1 MFVGSLTAGGI
12 WRGDVRTGQGA
23 VIPGTE
29 GTLGVGME
37 YEAAANRL
45 WVAGGGSGQVHVFD
59 ASSGELLQTY
69 TFSPAGFL
77 NDLVVTDSAVYVTN
91 SSFAWLDV
99 IPINSDGSLADPAD
113 AFMLPVSGDF
123 TLAPGF
129 NLNGIVTARGWL
141 IGVQSNTGTL
151 FRIDPSTG
159 DATEIAL
166 GTGVNVINGDGLEVH
181 GRTLYVVQNQNNRV
195 EVFALGPGLASAT
208 LQRTLTGA
216 LDIPTT
222 IAWVADATYVVNAR
236 FNTPPTP
243 TRRTR
248 SPASGRSA
256 ANRRQSAPSFASPG
270 SLGPGRRRSCQSRSI
285 PATRIKNSS
294 RFSPGCDARRRL
306 AEQVELARD
315 QRVLDRRLAPRRVG
329 AADDRGGPGGRLAER
344 ELGGRRDLVGDGPDG
359 RAHDP
364 AVVVGDAAEVL
375 ERQHPGD
382 PDRDVDDA
390 PAPRPA
396 ERVADDDRDVDAEPL
411 ADRGSMPA
419 PTRPGRAAGASRP
432 GRSPARRSRRRCR
445 RWRRRTR
452 GGSR

>member
-1 MFVGSLTAGGI
+1 MAPRHRRDSRSLRTVVATVAAALLAAAIVAPALAAPPGPSSIALPNGWAPEGITAGPGTTVFVGSLTAGGI

-29 GTLGVGME
+29 GTLGVGTE

-77 NDLVVTDSAVYVTN
+77 NDLVVTDDAVYVTD

-99 IPINSDGSLADPAD
+99 IPINADGSLADPAD
-113 AFMLPVSGDF
+113 AFMLPLGGDF
-123 TLAPGF
+123 SLEPNF

-141 IGVQSNTGTL
+141 IGVQSNTGKL
-151 FRIDPSTG
+151 FRIDPSSG
-159 DATEIAL
+159 DATQIAL
-166 GTGVNVINGDGLEVH
+166 GTGVDVINGDGLEVH

-222 IAWVADATYVVNAR
+222 IAWVAGATYVVNAR

-256 ANRRQSAPSFASPG
+256 ANLAKSLVRDASPG
-270 SLGPGRRRSCQSRSI
+270 NISGGAGVAPPEYSRDAHQEQQSIFAGVRRAAAPSGTGRI
-285 PATRIKNSS
+285 
-294 RFSPGCDARRRL
+294 
-306 AEQVELARD
+306 
-315 QRVLDRRLAPRRVG
+315 
-329 AADDRGGPGGRLAER
+329 
-344 ELGGRRDLVGDGPDG
+344 
-359 RAHDP
+359 
-364 AVVVGDAAEVL
+364 
-375 ERQHPGD
+375 
-382 PDRDVDDA
+382 
-390 PAPRPA
+390 
-396 ERVADDDRDVDAEPL
+396 
-411 ADRGSMPA
+411 
-419 PTRPGRAAGASRP
+419 RPGSARP
-432 GRSPARRSRRRCR
+432 
-445 RWRRRTR
+445 
-452 GGSR
+452 

>member
-1 MFVGSLTAGGI
+1 MAPRHHRDSRSLRTVVATVAAALLAAAIVAPALAAPPGPSSIALPNGWAPEGITAGPGTTVFVGSLTAGGI

-29 GTLGVGME
+29 GTLGVGTE

-77 NDLVVTDSAVYVTN
+77 NDLVVTDDAVYVTD

-99 IPINSDGSLADPAD
+99 IPINADGSLADPAD
-113 AFMLPVSGDF
+113 AFMLPVGGDF
-123 TLAPGF
+123 SLAPGF

-141 IGVQSNTGTL
+141 IGVQSNTGKL
-151 FRIDPSTG
+151 FRIDPSSG

-222 IAWVADATYVVNAR
+222 IAWVAGATYVVNAR

-243 TRRTR
+243 DTPYAITR
-248 SPASGRSA
+248 
-256 ANRRQSAPSFASPG
+256 
-270 SLGPGRRRSCQSRSI
+270 LG
-285 PATRIKNSS
+285 T
-294 RFSPGCDARRRL
+294 
-306 AEQVELARD
+306 
-315 QRVLDRRLAPRRVG
+315 
-329 AADDRGGPGGRLAER
+329 
-344 ELGGRRDLVGDGPDG
+344 
-359 RAHDP
+359 
-364 AVVVGDAAEVL
+364 
-375 ERQHPGD
+375 
-382 PDRDVDDA
+382 
-390 PAPRPA
+390 
-396 ERVADDDRDVDAEPL
+396 
-411 ADRGSMPA
+411 
-419 PTRPGRAAGASRP
+419 
-432 GRSPARRSRRRCR
+432 
-445 RWRRRTR
+445 
-452 GGSR
+452 